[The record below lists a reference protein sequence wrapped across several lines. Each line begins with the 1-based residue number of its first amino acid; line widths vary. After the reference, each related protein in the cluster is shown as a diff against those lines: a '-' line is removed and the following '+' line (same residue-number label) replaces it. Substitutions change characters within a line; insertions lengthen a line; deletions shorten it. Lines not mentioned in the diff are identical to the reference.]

1 LGKTPIRPFPTA
13 FLHSD
18 LIRADMALRWKRI
31 DRLSL
36 RQCNDIM
43 ISPCRSVPLSERP
56 VAQLVVRDLESDI
69 KARLKSR
76 AARHGRSLEAEVSDI
91 LRDAVK
97 DDDAQGPGLGT
108 RAASRFAS
116 LRLKEDELS
125 ELPRRALKPA
135 NLTE

>member
-1 LGKTPIRPFPTA
+1 
-13 FLHSD
+13 
-18 LIRADMALRWKRI
+18 M
-31 DRLSL
+31 
-36 RQCNDIM
+36 
-43 ISPCRSVPLSERP
+43 
-56 VAQLVVRDLESDI
+56 AQLVVRDLESDI

-76 AARHGRSLEAEVSDI
+76 AARHGRSLEAEVRDI

-135 NLTE
+135 SLTK